1 MIETLRSSLAKNSM
15 IALGD
20 LIKTLQTEM
29 NQCLDLIINKIM
41 KKGMEKNNF
50 LLQEV
55 SNVLIQTSTYC
66 SEHKLLPFL
75 FNFYHNKNKEIKL
88 NVLLCFHTILERNQ

>member
-1 MIETLRSSLAKNSM
+1 MCKMIETLRSSLAKNSM

-20 LIKTLQTEM
+20 MIKILQSQM
-29 NQCLDLIINKIM
+29 DKCLDLIINKIM

-50 LLQEV
+50 LLTEV
-55 SNVLIQTSTYC
+55 QNVLIQTSTYC
-66 SEHKLLPFL
+66 SENKILPYL

-88 NVLLCFHTILERNQ
+88 NILLCF